1 MELHA
6 SGTEW
11 AIATPHTVAT
21 EAGAVAFE
29 RGGNAIDA
37 ALAAAVTLAVSY
49 PHNCGVGG
57 DLFALVQRPDGET
70 IAINASGRAPAG
82 VDPGALRARHGT
94 TMPESGPDPITV
106 PGAVSGWATMHAEGA
121 LLPWSEAF
129 GAAIALALGGVTV
142 SQSTAGALEADVRRY
157 AADPGLAGVF
167 FVDGVPLPRGALLR
181 QPALGDTLQRLAV
194 DGPSALY
201 GGPIGERYSA
211 GLRAAGSPMTIED
224 LAAHSADIVAP
235 LVGRY
240 RDLNVCVVPPNS
252 QGFALLQ
259 MLALAERLGIDPDP
273 LGPDAGVLA
282 LAFAAANRDRD
293 RHLADADA
301 MRVRPSTLLDHGH
314 LAGLADE
321 VRNAAPGVSPG
332 VWPGVWGSRH
342 GTGDTIALVTADAKG
357 WAVSLIQSL
366 YDSFGAG
373 ILEPETGIVA
383 HDRGAC
389 FTLEA
394 GHPNEIGPRKRPFH
408 TLMPALVHRDG
419 RLAAVS
425 GSMGGASQPQINA
438 QNLIRAFDLGMPAA
452 EAIAAPRWS
461 VWNEEVPL
469 AWVEGSVPDATSDRL
484 EEAGFRVEAK
494 DDLDEA
500 LGHAHLIVVRPDGS
514 FDLGSDPR
522 ADGGALAT

>member
-6 SGTEW
+6 SGTQW

-29 RGGNAIDA
+29 RGGNAVDA

-57 DLFALVQRPDGET
+57 DLFALVQRPDGTT

-82 VDPGALRARHGT
+82 VDPDALRARHGT
-94 TMPESGPDPITV
+94 TMPEWGADSITV
-106 PGAVSGWATMHAEGA
+106 PGAVSGWASLHTEGA
-121 LLPWSEAF
+121 RLTWTEAF
-129 GAAIALALGGVTV
+129 GAAIALAHGGVTV
-142 SQSTAGALEADVRRY
+142 SRSTAAALEANAEHF
-157 AADPGLAGVF
+157 AADRGLAGVF
-167 FVDGVPLPRGALLR
+167 FADGAPLPRGALVR
-181 QPALGDTLQRLAV
+181 QPALGATLQQLGAE
-194 DGPSALY
+194 GPGALY
-201 GGPIGERYSA
+201 GGSIGERYA
-211 GLRAAGSPMTIED
+211 TGLRAAGSPMTLED
-224 LAAHSADIVAP
+224 LANHTADVVAP
-235 LVGRY
+235 LIGRY
-240 RDLNVCVVPPNS
+240 RDLDVRVVPPNS

-259 MLALAERLGIDPDP
+259 MLALTERLGIDPDP
-273 LGPDAGVLA
+273 QGPDAGVLA

-293 RHLADADA
+293 RHLADPDA
-301 MRVRPSTLLDHGH
+301 MRTHPSTLLDDGH

-321 VRNAAPGVSPG
+321 VRNGAPGVPG
-332 VWPGVWGSRH
+332 HRH
-342 GTGDTIALVTADAKG
+342 STGDTIALVAADANG

-394 GHPNEIGPRKRPFH
+394 GHPNEIGPGKRPFH
-408 TLMPALVHRDG
+408 TLMPALVHRGG

-425 GSMGGASQPQINA
+425 GSMGGASQPQIIA

-452 EAIAAPRWS
+452 EAIAAPRFT
-461 VWNEEVPL
+461 VWNDVVPL
-469 AWVEGSVPDATSDRL
+469 ALVEGLVLDATRDRL
-484 EEAGFRVEAK
+484 EESGFRVEAT

-500 LGHAHLIVVRPDGS
+500 VGQAHLIVVRPDGS
-514 FDLGSDPR
+514 FDVGSDPR

>member
-21 EAGAVAFE
+21 DAGAVAFE

-70 IAINASGRAPAG
+70 IAINASGRAPNG
-82 VDPGALRARHGT
+82 VDPDALRARHGT

-106 PGAVSGWATMHAEGA
+106 PGAVSGWASLHAEGA
-121 LLPWSEAF
+121 LLPWNEAF
-129 GAAIALALGGVTV
+129 GAAIALALGGVV
-142 SQSTAGALEADVRRY
+142 IARSTAGALEANGQRL
-157 AADPGLAGVF
+157 ATDPGLAGVF
-167 FVDGVPLPRGALLR
+167 FADGSPLPRGALLR
-181 QPALGDTLQRLAV
+181 QPALGDTLQRLAT
-194 DGPSALY
+194 DGPAALY
-201 GGPIGERYSA
+201 GGPIGERYAA

-224 LAAHSADIVAP
+224 LAAHTADVVAP

-240 RDLNVCVVPPNS
+240 RDLDVRVVPPNS
-252 QGFALLQ
+252 QGFALLE
-259 MLALAERLGIDPDP
+259 MLALTERLGIDPDP
-273 LGPDAGVLA
+273 WGPDAGTLA

-293 RHLADADA
+293 RHLADPDA
-301 MRVRPSTLLDHGH
+301 MRVHPATLLDEGH
-314 LAGLADE
+314 LAGLAGE
-321 VRNAAPGVSPG
+321 VRDGAPGAAG
-332 VWPGVWGSRH
+332 HRH
-342 GTGDTIALVTADAKG
+342 STGDTIALVTADARG
-357 WAVSLIQSL
+357 WAVSLIESL

-408 TLMPALVHRDG
+408 TLMPVLVHRDG

-438 QNLIRAFDLGMPAA
+438 QNLIRTFDLGMTAA
-452 EAIAAPRWS
+452 DAVAAPRWS
-461 VWNEEVPL
+461 VWNESVPL
-469 AWVEGSVPDATSDRL
+469 AWVEGSVPDATGDRL
-484 EEAGFRVEAK
+484 MEAGFRVEAK
-494 DDLDEA
+494 DAFDES

>member
-6 SGTEW
+6 SGTVW

-57 DLFALVQRPDGET
+57 DLFALVQRPDGAT
-70 IAINASGRAPAG
+70 IAINASGRAAAG
-82 VDPGALRARHGT
+82 VDPDALRSRHGT

-121 LLPWSEAF
+121 RLPWSEAF
-129 GAAIALALGGVTV
+129 GAAIALAHGGVTL
-142 SQSTAGALEADVRRY
+142 SRSTAGALEANAQRF

-167 FVDGVPLPRGALLR
+167 FADGAPLPRCALLR
-181 QPALGDTLQRLAV
+181 QPALGDTLQRLAT

-201 GGPIGERYSA
+201 GGPIGERYAA
-211 GLRAAGSPMTIED
+211 GLRAAGSPMTVED
-224 LAAHSADIVAP
+224 LAAHTADVLSP

-240 RDLNVCVVPPNS
+240 RDLDVRVVPPNS

-293 RHLADADA
+293 RHLADADT
-301 MRVRPSTLLDHGH
+301 MRVRPSTLLDDGH

-321 VRNAAPGVSPG
+321 VRDAAPGVAPG
-332 VWPGVWGSRH
+332 VSGHRH
-342 GTGDTIALVTADAKG
+342 STGDTIALVAADAQG

-383 HDRGAC
+383 QDRGAC
-389 FTLEA
+389 FTLES

-425 GSMGGASQPQINA
+425 GSMGGAAQPQINA
-438 QNLIRAFDLGMPAA
+438 QNLIRAFDMGMPAA
-452 EAIAAPRWS
+452 EAVAAPRWS
-461 VWNEEVPL
+461 VWNEDAPL
-469 AWVEGSVPDATSDRL
+469 AWVEGSVPDATSHRL
-484 EEAGFRVEAK
+484 TEKGFRVEAK

>member
-21 EAGAVAFE
+21 EAGAGAFE
-29 RGGNAIDA
+29 RGGNALDA
-37 ALAAAVTLAVSY
+37 ALAAAVALAVSY

-57 DLFALVQRPDGET
+57 DLFALVYRPDGTT

-82 VDPGALRARHGT
+82 VDPSAMRARYGT
-94 TMPESGPDPITV
+94 MMPQWGPDPITV
-106 PGAVSGWATMHAEGA
+106 PGAVSGWATLHAEGA
-121 LLPWSEAF
+121 RLPWHEAF
-129 GAAIALALGGVTV
+129 VAAIALAHDGVTL
-142 SQSTAGALEADVRRY
+142 SRSTAGALEENTQRFATDR
-157 AADPGLAGVF
+157 GLAGVF
-167 FVDGVPLPRGALLR
+167 FTDGAPFPRGALVR
-181 QPALGDTLQRLAV
+181 QPALGTTLQQLAH

-201 GGPIGERYSA
+201 GGSIGERYAA
-211 GLRAAGSPMTIED
+211 GLRAAGSPMTSDD
-224 LAAHSADIVAP
+224 LAAHRADIVAP

-240 RDLNVCVVPPNS
+240 RDLDVRVVPPNS

-259 MLALAERLGIDPDP
+259 MLALTERLGIDPDP
-273 LGPDAGVLA
+273 LGSDAGALA
-282 LAFAAANRDRD
+282 LAFSAANRDRD
-293 RHLADADA
+293 RHLADAEA
-301 MRVRPSTLLDHGH
+301 MRVHALTLLDDGH
-314 LAGLADE
+314 LAGLAGE
-321 VRNAAPGVSPG
+321 VRDRDPRAIPGISG
-332 VWPGVWGSRH
+332 HRH
-342 GTGDTIALVTADAKG
+342 GTGDTIALVAADAQG

-373 ILEPETGIVA
+373 ILEPDTGIVA
-383 HDRGAC
+383 QDRGAC

-419 RLAAVS
+419 RLAAVA

-452 EAIAAPRWS
+452 EAIAAPRWT
-461 VWNEEVPL
+461 VWSEDAPF
-469 AWVEGSVPDATSDRL
+469 ARVEGSVPGPVADLLSQ
-484 EEAGFRVEAK
+484 AGFRIEAVA
-494 DDLDEA
+494 DLDEA
-500 LGHAHLIVVRPDGS
+500 VGHAHLIMVRPDGS
-514 FDLGSDPR
+514 FDVGSDPR

>member
-21 EAGAVAFE
+21 EAGAAAFE
-29 RGGNAIDA
+29 RGGNAIDG

-57 DLFALVQRPDGET
+57 DLFALVQRPDGTT

-82 VDPGALRARHGT
+82 VDPDALRARYGT

-106 PGAVSGWATMHAEGA
+106 PGAVSGWAALHAEGA
-121 LLPWSEAF
+121 RLPWNEAF
-129 GAAIALALGGVTV
+129 GGAIALAHGGVTV
-142 SQSTAGALEADVRRY
+142 ARSTAGALEENAERY
-157 AADPGLAGVF
+157 ASDPGLAGVF
-167 FVDGVPLPRGALLR
+167 FAGGAPLPRRTLVR
-181 QPALGDTLQRLAV
+181 QPALGNTLQLLAT

-201 GGPIGERYSA
+201 GGPIGERYAA
-211 GLRAAGSPMTIED
+211 GLRAVGSPMTVGD

-235 LVGRY
+235 VVGRY
-240 RDLNVCVVPPNS
+240 RDLDVRVVPPNS

-259 MLALAERLGIDPDP
+259 MLALIERLGIDPDP

-282 LAFAAANRDRD
+282 LVFAAANRDRD
-293 RHLADADA
+293 RHLADPDA
-301 MRVRPSTLLDHGH
+301 MRVRPSTLLDDGH
-314 LAGLADE
+314 LAGLASE
-321 VRNAAPGVSPG
+321 VRDAAAGVAPGVVG
-332 VWPGVWGSRH
+332 HRH
-342 GTGDTIALVTADAKG
+342 STGDTISLVAADAQG

-408 TLMPALVHRDG
+408 TLMPVLVHRDG
-419 RLAAVS
+419 RLAAVA

-438 QNLIRAFDLGMPAA
+438 QNLVRAFDLGMPAA
-452 EAIAAPRWS
+452 EAIAAPRWT
-461 VWNEEVPL
+461 VWNEDGPL
-469 AWVEGSVPDATSDRL
+469 AWVEGLVPDASGDRL
-484 EEAGFRVEAK
+484 KEAGFRVEGK

-500 LGHAHLIVVRPDGS
+500 VGHAHLILVRPDGS
-514 FDLGSDPR
+514 FDVGSDPR

>member
-6 SGTEW
+6 KGTEW

-82 VDPGALRARHGT
+82 VEPGTLRARHGA
-94 TMPESGPDPITV
+94 TMPEWGPDPITV
-106 PGAVSGWATMHAEGA
+106 PGAVSGWASVHAEGA
-121 LLPWSEAF
+121 VLPWSEAF
-129 GAAIALALGGVTV
+129 GAAIAIALGGITL
-142 SQSTAGALEADVRRY
+142 SRSTAGALEANAGRF
-157 AADPGLAGVF
+157 AADAGLAGVF
-167 FVDGVPLPRGALLR
+167 FAGGAPLPRGAIVR
-181 QPALGDTLQRLAV
+181 QPALGDTLQQLAS

-201 GGPIGERYSA
+201 GGPIGDRYAA
-211 GLRAAGSPMTIED
+211 GLRAAGSPMTLED
-224 LAAHSADIVAP
+224 LADHRADVVAP

-240 RDLNVCVVPPNS
+240 RDLDVRVVPPNS

-301 MRVRPSTLLDHGH
+301 MRTRPSTLLDYGH

-321 VRNAAPGVSPG
+321 VRNAAAGAARGTVG
-332 VWPGVWGSRH
+332 HRH
-342 GTGDTIALVTADAKG
+342 STGDTIALVAADANG

-438 QNLIRAFDLGMPAA
+438 QNLIRAFDLGMPAV
-452 EAIAAPRWS
+452 EAVAAPRWS
-461 VWNEEVPL
+461 VWSEEVPL
-469 AWVEGSVPDATSDRL
+469 AWVEGSVPQATGDRL

-494 DDLDEA
+494 EDLDEA

-514 FDLGSDPR
+514 FDVGSDPR

>member
-6 SGTEW
+6 SGREW

-37 ALAAAVTLAVSY
+37 ALAAAITLAVSY

-57 DLFALVQRPDGET
+57 DLFALVQRPDGAT

-82 VDPGALRARHGT
+82 VDPDALRARHGS

-106 PGAVSGWATMHAEGA
+106 PGAVSGWASLHAEGA
-121 LLPWSEAF
+121 SLPWSEAF
-129 GAAIALALGGVTV
+129 GTAIALAHGGVEV
-142 SQSTAGALEADVRRY
+142 SRSTAGALEANAQRY
-157 AADPGLAGVF
+157 AADPGLASVF
-167 FVDGVPLPRGALLR
+167 FADGAPLPRGAFMR
-181 QPALGDTLQRLAV
+181 QPALGATLERLAS

-201 GGPIGERYSA
+201 GGPIGERYVA
-211 GLRAAGSPMTIED
+211 GLRAAGSAMTLDD
-224 LAAHSADIVAP
+224 LAAHTADIVAP

-240 RDLNVCVVPPNS
+240 RDLDVRVVPPNS

-282 LAFAAANRDRD
+282 LAFAAVNRDRD

-301 MRVRPSTLLDHGH
+301 MRVHPSTLLDDGH
-314 LAGLADE
+314 VAGLAGE
-321 VRNAAPGVSPG
+321 VRDAVPAVAPGVLG
-332 VWPGVWGSRH
+332 RRH
-342 GTGDTIALVTADAKG
+342 AAGDTIALVAADAHG

-366 YDSFGAG
+366 WDSFGAG

-394 GHPNEIGPRKRPFH
+394 GHPNEIAPRKRPFH
-408 TLMPALVHRDG
+408 TLLPALVHRDG
-419 RLAAVS
+419 RLAAVA

-438 QNLIRAFDLGMPAA
+438 ENLVRAFDLGIPAA
-452 EAIAAPRWS
+452 EAIAAPRWT
-461 VWNEEVPL
+461 VWDDGGPL
-469 AWVEGSVPDATSDRL
+469 AWVEGLVPDATRDRL
-484 EEAGFRVEAK
+484 QEVGFRVEAM

-500 LGHAHLIVVRPDGS
+500 VGHAHLILARPDGS
-514 FDLGSDPR
+514 FDVGSDPR
-522 ADGGALAT
+522 ADGGALAS

>member
-6 SGTEW
+6 SGTTW

-57 DLFALVQRPDGET
+57 DLFALVQRPDGAT

-82 VDPGALRARHGT
+82 VDPDALRARHGT
-94 TMPESGPDPITV
+94 TMPEWGPDPITV
-106 PGAVSGWATMHAEGA
+106 PGAVSGWATLHAEGA
-121 LLPWSEAF
+121 RLPWNEAF
-129 GAAIALALGGVTV
+129 GAAIALAHGGVTV
-142 SQSTAGALEADVRRY
+142 SRSMAGALKGNAERFAS
-157 AADPGLAGVF
+157 DPGLAGVF
-167 FVDGVPLPRGALLR
+167 FADGEPLPRGALFR
-181 QPALGDTLQRLAV
+181 QPALGGTLQRLAT
-194 DGPSALY
+194 DGPPAIY
-201 GGPIGERYSA
+201 GGPIGELYAA
-211 GLRAAGSPMTIED
+211 GLRAAGSPMTVED
-224 LAAHSADIVAP
+224 LAAHSADILAP

-240 RDLNVCVVPPNS
+240 RDLDVRVVPPNS

-259 MLALAERLGIDPDP
+259 MLALVERLGIDPDP
-273 LGPDAGVLA
+273 LGTDAGTLA
-282 LAFAAANRDRD
+282 LVFAAANRDRD

-301 MRVRPSTLLDHGH
+301 MRVHPSTLLDEGH
-314 LAGLADE
+314 LAGLASE
-321 VRNAAPGVSPG
+321 VREAAPSVPG
-332 VWPGVWGSRH
+332 HRH
-342 GTGDTIALVTADAKG
+342 GTGDTIALVTADAQG

-394 GHPNEIGPRKRPFH
+394 GHPNVIGPRKRPFH
-408 TLMPALVHRDG
+408 TLMPVLVHREG
-419 RLAAVS
+419 RLAAVA

-438 QNLIRAFDLGMPAA
+438 QNLIRAFDLGMPAG
-452 EAIAAPRWS
+452 EAVTAPRFT
-461 VWNEEVPL
+461 VWGDGVPL
-469 AWVEGSVPDATSDRL
+469 VWAEGQVPKTACDRL
-484 EEAGFRVEAK
+484 KEAGFRVEAK

-500 LGHAHLIVVRPDGS
+500 VGHAHLIIVRSDGS
-514 FDLGSDPR
+514 FDVGSDPR